1 MCAIRLP
8 HNNLLT
14 FHTMLNIYYHNLLK
28 LLLQFYMIV
37 VVMWFGHNVI
47 CLAKEVTISQM

>member
-8 HNNLLT
+8 HTNILT

-47 CLAKEVTISQM
+47 CLAKEVTILQM